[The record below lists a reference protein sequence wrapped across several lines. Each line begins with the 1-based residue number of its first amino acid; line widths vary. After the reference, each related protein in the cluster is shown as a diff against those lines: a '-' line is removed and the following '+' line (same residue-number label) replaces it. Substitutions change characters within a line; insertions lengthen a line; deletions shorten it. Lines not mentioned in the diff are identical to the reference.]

1 MIGSSCI
8 FFSVAE
14 EDREVKG
21 RMLRDFAIITYNDAM
36 DIEAIVLTFS
46 YLGIFGLMIAN
57 GALSFPSSQILY
69 IIVGYFVGTGTL
81 ALIPSALL
89 GALGNMIGN
98 IVLYEMVRAH
108 GLSAVEKYQI
118 FRKEAVKSV
127 EIAFRKKGLWFLF
140 IGKLLPAIKV
150 FVPIPAGLG
159 KVHRGKF
166 AAIMF
171 AASFLWALLFIAI
184 GYFFGKSA
192 NVWQSYGVIL
202 FFVAGIVVFLFY
214 RMLQSPDIQTEINRE
229 AHLFVEPAEEQNDRA

>member
-1 MIGSSCI
+1 
-8 FFSVAE
+8 
-14 EDREVKG
+14 
-21 RMLRDFAIITYNDAM
+21 M
-36 DIEAIVLTFS
+36 DIESIILTFS

-69 IIVGYFVGTGTL
+69 IIVGYFIGNGTL

-108 GLSAVEKYQI
+108 GLTAVEKYQI
-118 FRKEAVKSV
+118 FQKEAIKSV

-140 IGKLLPAIKV
+140 VGKLLPAIKV

-171 AASFLWALLFIAI
+171 AASLIWSLLFIAI

-192 NVWQSYGVIL
+192 NVWESYGLIL
-202 FFVAGIVVFLFY
+202 LCVAAVVVFLFY
-214 RMLQSPDIQTEINRE
+214 RMLQSPDIQNEINRE
-229 AHLFVEPAEEQNDRA
+229 THLFDASAPAENDRA